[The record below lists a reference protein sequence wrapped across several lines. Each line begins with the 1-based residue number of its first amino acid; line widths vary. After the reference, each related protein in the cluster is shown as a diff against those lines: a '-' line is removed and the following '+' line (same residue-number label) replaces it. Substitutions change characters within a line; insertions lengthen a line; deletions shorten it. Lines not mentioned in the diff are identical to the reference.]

1 MLKVSVTLPNGA
13 EITCEAS
20 DPSLCS
26 QMLEMVLK
34 DLPGDLMSGGQRGR
48 HPASLAIDGGCE
60 ALSEVSSVQSEHS
73 EHSDHSNGASAVMAE
88 SQATSTPA
96 ESEFAEYCRSVAPVG
111 DMRRVVLVAWAANHF
126 LGTSSISDRELSR
139 MFQLVGWRK
148 PESFTQALRNA
159 ARSKFRWLE
168 RIPGR
173 SGYYSA
179 TDVGI
184 RAVVPTQDL

>member
-26 QMLEMVLK
+26 QMLAMVLK
-34 DLPGDLMSGGQRGR
+34 DLPRDLMGDGQKG
-48 HPASLAIDGGCE
+48 HQAASVAIDGGPG
-60 ALSEVSSVQSEHS
+60 ALSEVSSDPSEHS
-73 EHSDHSNGASAVMAE
+73 NGLSAGAAE
-88 SQATSTPA
+88 SKAPSTPA

-111 DMRRVVLVAWAANHF
+111 DMRRVVLAAWAANHF
-126 LGTSSISDRELSR
+126 LGASSISDRELAGLFE
-139 MFQLVGWRK
+139 MVGWRK

-173 SGYYSA
+173 SGYYCA
-179 TDVGI
+179 TDVGV

>member
-20 DPSLCS
+20 DQSLRS

-34 DLPGDLMSGGQRGR
+34 DLPRDLMSGGQRGD
-48 HPASLAIDGGCE
+48 HPASLAIDEGLE
-60 ALSEVSSVQSEHS
+60 ALTEVSSVQ
-73 EHSDHSNGASAVMAE
+73 SDHSNGASVVMAE

-139 MFQLVGWRK
+139 LFQLVGWRK

-173 SGYYSA
+173 SGYYCA

>member
-1 MLKVSVTLPNGA
+1 MLKVSISLPNGA

-20 DPSLCS
+20 DPSLCR

-34 DLPGDLMSGGQRGR
+34 DLHGDLMSGGQKGDQT
-48 HPASLAIDGGCE
+48 ASLDIDGGSG
-60 ALSEVSSVQSEHS
+60 ALSEVSSAQRE
-73 EHSDHSNGASAVMAE
+73 HSNGASVGAAE
-88 SQATSTPA
+88 SRPSPTPA
-96 ESEFAEYCRSVAPVG
+96 ESEFAEYCRGVSPVG
-111 DMRRVVLVAWAANHF
+111 DMRRVVLAAWAANRF
-126 LGTSSISDRELSR
+126 LGTGSISDRELSR
-139 MFQLVGWRK
+139 LFLLVGWRK

-173 SGYYSA
+173 SGYYCA

-184 RAVVPTQDL
+184 RAVVPSQDR

>member
-1 MLKVSVTLPNGA
+1 MLKVSITLPNGA

-20 DPSLCS
+20 EPSLCS

-34 DLPGDLMSGGQRGR
+34 ELPGDLMSGGQKG
-48 HPASLAIDGGCE
+48 HHTGSLAIVGGPE
-60 ALSEVSSVQSEHS
+60 ALSEISSDQ
-73 EHSDHSNGASAVMAE
+73 SDHSNGASAGAPESKGASTSAE
-88 SQATSTPA
+88 SD
-96 ESEFAEYCRSVAPVG
+96 FAEYCRSVAPVG
-111 DMRRVVLVAWAANHF
+111 DMRRVVLAAWAANHF

-139 MFQLVGWRK
+139 LFQLVGWRK
-148 PESFTQALRNA
+148 PESFTQTLRNA

-173 SGYYSA
+173 SGYYCA

>member
-1 MLKVSVTLPNGA
+1 MLKVSISLPNGA
-13 EITCEAS
+13 EITCEGS

-26 QMLEMVLK
+26 RMLEMVLK
-34 DLPGDLMSGGQRGR
+34 DLPGELMGGGQKGERA
-48 HPASLAIDGGCE
+48 ASVVIDGGPE
-60 ALSEVSSVQSEHS
+60 ALSELSSVQSEHS
-73 EHSDHSNGASAVMAE
+73 NGASGGAE
-88 SQATSTPA
+88 ESKAPSTPA

-111 DMRRVVLVAWAANHF
+111 DMRRVVLAAWAANHF
-126 LGTSSISDRELSR
+126 LGTGSISDKELSR
-139 MFQLVGWRK
+139 FFQLVGWRK

-173 SGYYSA
+173 SGYYCA

>member
-34 DLPGDLMSGGQRGR
+34 DLPGDLMSGGKKG
-48 HPASLAIDGGCE
+48 HGTASLAIDGGAE
-60 ALSEVSSVQSEHS
+60 ALSEISGVQLENP
-73 EHSDHSNGASAVMAE
+73 NGASASAVE
-88 SQATSTPA
+88 SKGPSTPA

-111 DMRRVVLVAWAANHF
+111 DMRRVVLAAWAASHF
-126 LGTSSISDRELSR
+126 LGTSSISDRELSGL
-139 MFQLVGWRK
+139 FQLVGWRK

-173 SGYYSA
+173 SGYYCA